1 MKTLIVSDIHAN
13 ITALKAV
20 LEDAAPFDRVWCLGD
35 VVGYGPDPN
44 DCIARL
50 RVLPNLVCIKGN
62 HDAAILGEINVSS
75 FNHEARQ
82 SLQWLET
89 KLETDNRNWLA
100 QLEECVEVEGI
111 TLAHGSPRNPVW
123 EYIMDLET
131 ARENMRAFDTAICLV
146 GHTHIPCV
154 YSMQDEEPSTTELH
168 FPEPG
173 TAFDLKHKS
182 ILNPGSVGQPRD
194 HNPRASYLMY
204 VQDEDAE
211 GGSWTYHRVD
221 YDIERVQQRILSAGL
236 PRRHAYRLGEGW

>member
-1 MKTLIVSDIHAN
+1 MKTLIISDIHAN

-44 DCIARL
+44 ACIERI
-50 RVLPNLVCIKGN
+50 RDLPQLVCIKGN
-62 HDAAILGEINVSS
+62 HDAAILGEIDASA
-75 FNHEARQ
+75 FNQEARQ
-82 SLQWLET
+82 SLHWLESN
-89 KLETDNRNWLA
+89 LDDSNRRWLA
-100 QLEECVEVEGI
+100 KLDEHMVVDGV

-131 ARENMRAFDTAICLV
+131 ARENMRAFDTRVCLV

-154 YSMQDEEPSTTELH
+154 YRMEGDHPETTELH

-173 TAFDLKHKS
+173 MTFSLNQKS
-182 ILNPGSVGQPRD
+182 IVNPGSVGQPRD
-194 HNPRASYLMY
+194 HNPRASYLLF
-204 VQDEDAE
+204 DDGE
-211 GGSWTYHRVD
+211 WTYHRVD
-221 YDIERVQQRILSAGL
+221 YDIDRVQQRILSAGL